1 MKSEA
6 AGKLFAFMKK
16 EAVLLIAAVCAIA
29 SMAAVPPSLEYI
41 DYLDGHVLGLLFCL
55 MAVVAGFTQLG
66 LFRRLSRIMTYKVSG
81 VRLVSGVLVALCFF
95 SSMFITNDVALLTF
109 VPLTISILQ
118 QASPKQVI
126 PVVVLQTIAANL
138 GSMMTPVGNPQNLFL
153 YAQYEMGLGEFFSA
167 MAPLGVISLILL
179 TVGVFFLKDHSMT
192 VRFPG
197 EETPVCKW
205 RAVLYTV
212 LFVCCLLTVFR
223 MLDVLWLTLLVIVA
237 MLISNWKILLRV
249 DYSLL
254 LTFVCFF
261 VFVGN
266 IRQVPAVQE
275 GVSWLLNGREVIAS
289 VLVSQVISNVP
300 AAVMLSSFTEKGRA
314 LLLGTNIGG
323 LGTLIASLAS
333 LISFRLYSRM
343 PGAKGGKYLLQFT
356 LYNLGFLVVLL
367 LFCWVTGSLS

>member
-1 MKSEA
+1 M
-6 AGKLFAFMKK
+6 
-16 EAVLLIAAVCAIA
+16 
-29 SMAAVPPSLEYI
+29 
-41 DYLDGHVLGLLFCL
+41 
-55 MAVVAGFTQLG
+55 
-66 LFRRLSRIMTYKVSG
+66 
-81 VRLVSGVLVALCFF
+81 
-95 SSMFITNDVALLTF
+95 
-109 VPLTISILQ
+109 
-118 QASPKQVI
+118 
-126 PVVVLQTIAANL
+126 VVVQTIAANL

-153 YAQYEMGLGEFFSA
+153 YARYEMGLGEFFSA
-167 MAPLGVISLILL
+167 MVPLGMISLLL
-179 TVGVFFLKDHSMT
+179 LAVGVFFLKDHSVT

-197 EETPVCKW
+197 EEAPVCKW
-205 RAVLYTV
+205 RLILYAA

-223 MLDVLWLTLLVIVA
+223 VLDVLWLTLLVIAA
-237 MLISNWKILLRV
+237 MLVSNWKILLRV

-266 IRQVPAVQE
+266 LRQIPAVQE
-275 GVSWLLNGREVIAS
+275 AVSWLLNGREVIAS

-356 LYNLGFLVVLL
+356 LYNVGFLAVLL
-367 LFCWVTGSLS
+367 VFCWLTGGLS

>member
-1 MKSEA
+1 MKSNVW
-6 AGKLFAFMKK
+6 GKVIGFAKK
-16 EAVLLIAAVCAIA
+16 EAVLLIAAVCALL
-29 SMAAVPPSLEYI
+29 SMIAVPPSAAYI
-41 DYLDGHVLGLLFCL
+41 EYLDGHVLGLLFCL
-55 MAVVAGFTQLG
+55 MAVVAGFTELG
-66 LFRRLSRIMTYKVSG
+66 LFRRMSRLLTRKVSG
-81 VRLVSGVLVALCFF
+81 VRMVSAVLIFLCFF

-153 YAQYEMGLGEFFSA
+153 YARYEMGLGEFFSA
-167 MAPLGVISLILL
+167 MIPLGLVSLVMLCA
-179 TVGVFFLKDHSMT
+179 GVFFLRDHTLT

-197 EETPVCKW
+197 EEAALCKW
-205 RAVLYTV
+205 RAILYGV

-223 MLDVLWLTLLVIVA
+223 VLDVLCLTILVIVVL
-237 MLISNWKILLRV
+237 LIFSRKLLLRV

-266 IRQVPAVQE
+266 LRQVPAVQE
-275 GVSWLLNGREVIAS
+275 GVSWLLSGREVAAS

-300 AAVMLSSFTEKGRA
+300 AAVMLSYFTENGRA

-333 LISFRLYSRM
+333 LISFRLYSRT
-343 PGAKGGKYLLQFT
+343 PGAKGGSYILQFT
-356 LYNLGFLVVLL
+356 LWNLAFLAILLVLGI
-367 LFCWVTGSLS
+367 WVF

>member
-1 MKSEA
+1 MKSNVW
-6 AGKLFAFMKK
+6 GKLIGFAKK
-16 EAVLLIAAVCAIA
+16 EAVLLIAAVCALL
-29 SMAAVPPSLEYI
+29 SMIAVPPSAAYI
-41 DYLDGHVLGLLFCL
+41 EYLDGHVLGLLFCL
-55 MAVVAGFTQLG
+55 MAVVAGFTELG
-66 LFRRLSRIMTYKVSG
+66 LFRRMSRLLTRKVSG
-81 VRLVSGVLVALCFF
+81 VRMVSAVLIFLCFF

-153 YAQYEMGLGEFFSA
+153 YARYEMGLGEFFSA
-167 MAPLGVISLILL
+167 MIPLGLVSLVMLCA
-179 TVGVFFLKDHSMT
+179 GVFFLRDHTLT

-197 EETPVCKW
+197 EEAPLCKW
-205 RAVLYTV
+205 RAILYGV

-223 MLDVLWLTLLVIVA
+223 VLDVLWLTILVIVVL
-237 MLISNWKILLRV
+237 LIFSRKLLLRV

-266 IRQVPAVQE
+266 LRQVPAVQE
-275 GVSWLLNGREVIAS
+275 GVSWLLSGREVAAS

-300 AAVMLSSFTEKGRA
+300 AAVMLSSFTENGRA

-333 LISFRLYSRM
+333 LISFRLYSRT
-343 PGAKGGKYLLQFT
+343 PGAKGGSYILQFT
-356 LYNLGFLVVLL
+356 LWNLAFLAILL
-367 LFCWVTGSLS
+367 MLGIWVF